1 VIKNNLTRNNIV
13 KNLSNKTGFSLNFSK
28 KLVDDLLDILIK
40 NIKNEKFILKN
51 IGTFKLI
58 DKKERFGRNPK
69 TRKEFIISSR
79 KSLVFIASKKILDIL
94 NSN

>member
-1 VIKNNLTRNNIV
+1 MIKNNLTRNNIV

-79 KSLVFIASKKILDIL
+79 KSLVFIASKRILDIL

>member
-1 VIKNNLTRNNIV
+1 MIKNNLTRNNIV

-58 DKKERFGRNPK
+58 DKKERFCRNPK

-79 KSLVFIASKKILDIL
+79 KSLVFIASKRILDIL